1 MAYQYIDQLPGEAKN
16 RYEEKLRVVRLEIF
30 QYELQ
35 KVYGLTAQAYDHQWN
50 IRKFANI

>member
-16 RYEEKLRVVRLEIF
+16 PYEEKLPTVRLEIC
-30 QYELQ
+30 QYEPQ

-50 IRKFANI
+50 IRIFANI